1 MVVRGV
7 VRRRNRCRGRGQ
19 EEKMQR
25 DIRNRCEQ
33 VSLFRLICYM
43 PLRVSEEAS
52 EEARQCEGELEED
65 GGYKYVK
72 LFEK

>member
-1 MVVRGV
+1 
-7 VRRRNRCRGRGQ
+7 
-19 EEKMQR
+19 
-25 DIRNRCEQ
+25 
-33 VSLFRLICYM
+33 M